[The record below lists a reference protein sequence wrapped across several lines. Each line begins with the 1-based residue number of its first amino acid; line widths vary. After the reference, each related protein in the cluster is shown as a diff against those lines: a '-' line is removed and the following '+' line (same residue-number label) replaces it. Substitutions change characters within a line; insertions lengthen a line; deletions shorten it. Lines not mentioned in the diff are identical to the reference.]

1 MTKSKLVEKL
11 SETLISITKKDVK
24 VTVDLIFDSMI
35 DSLKKGERIE
45 IRGFGSF
52 KVKERNARNGRN
64 PKTGVAVNIPKK
76 KTILFKPGKEL
87 KKKVDYQIS

>member
-1 MTKSKLVEKL
+1 MTKSKLVEKI
-11 SETLISITKKDVK
+11 SENLTSTTKKDIK
-24 VTVDLIFDSMI
+24 VIVDVIFDSMI

-64 PKTGVAVNIPKK
+64 PKTGIIVNIPEK
-76 KTILFKPGKEL
+76 KTIFFKPGKEL
-87 KKKVDYQIS
+87 KKKVDY